1 MIRVYMTKP
10 ANDEHFAFAM
20 NHNSALSATPMPILK
35 MGSPD
40 AIKSLRSNKLI
51 VAKFQVPLV
60 QGVDM
65 VLGYDEKRHLNVQVS
80 QRNCAQHAQL
90 ADTIRRRY
98 SRCCHMSLVVPL
110 RHWCECGLSGWMR
123 L

>member
-1 MIRVYMTKP
+1 MTKP

-20 NHNSALSATPMPILK
+20 NHNAALSATPMPLK
-35 MGSPD
+35 LGSPD

-60 QGVDM
+60 PGVDV

-80 QRNCAQHAQL
+80 QRNCAQHVQL

-98 SRCCHMSLVVPL
+98 SPCYHMSLAASALV
-110 RHWCECGLSGWMR
+110 R
-123 L
+123 LA